1 MKIDF
6 YNICYV
12 FMLLSYAGLSYQASD
27 LKGKAIG
34 FVLLIA
40 NALIFWR

>member
-1 MKIDF
+1 MIIYRIF
-6 YNICYV
+6 LGM
-12 FMLLSYAGLSYQASD
+12 MLIGYTGLTIQAPD

-40 NALIFWR
+40 NSLIFWR